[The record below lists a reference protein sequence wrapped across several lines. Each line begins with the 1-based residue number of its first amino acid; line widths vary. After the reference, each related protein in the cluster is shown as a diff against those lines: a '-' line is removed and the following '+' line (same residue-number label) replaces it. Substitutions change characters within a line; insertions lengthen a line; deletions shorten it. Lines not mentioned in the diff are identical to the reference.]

1 MCALARPARFVEVT
15 CAAGL
20 QQHCGRSGP
29 AAHVG
34 QLHAAAVCRRVSGH
48 RGLARVSSVCAR
60 ARQCV
65 LKHVRMDDD
74 YDNNHDDNNDSSND
88 NIDKYIIVTIFL
100 CCALVDSL

>member
-1 MCALARPARFVEVT
+1 MRALALPSRFVEVT

-20 QQHCGRSGP
+20 QQHCGRSGS

-34 QLHAAAVCRRVSGH
+34 QLHAATVCRRVSGH

-65 LKHVRMDDD
+65 VKHVRMDDD
-74 YDNNHDDNNDSSND
+74 DDNNHDDNNDSSND
-88 NIDKYIIVTIFL
+88 NMSKNIIVTIFL